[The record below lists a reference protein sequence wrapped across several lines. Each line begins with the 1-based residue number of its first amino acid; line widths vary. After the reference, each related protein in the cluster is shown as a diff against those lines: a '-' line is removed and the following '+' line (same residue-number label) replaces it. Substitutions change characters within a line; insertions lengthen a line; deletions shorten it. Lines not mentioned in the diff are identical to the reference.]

1 LEDAIFRLSL
11 LLSDP
16 IAPGGYTSLQ
26 DLAGLLV
33 QGAQEYLK
41 AVENARQ
48 LHRGSPREQVA
59 DFLEAVDRTI
69 TIEHQTDDA
78 HRRSHAAILDFPG
91 DYKQWHLFTGV
102 ADKLEG
108 AADALM
114 RSALILRDDILGEVL
129 RR

>member
-1 LEDAIFRLSL
+1 M
-11 LLSDP
+11 
-16 IAPGGYTSLQ
+16 
-26 DLAGLLV
+26 
-33 QGAQEYLK
+33 
-41 AVENARQ
+41 ENARQ

-78 HRRSHAAILDFPG
+78 HRRSQAAILSFSGDF
-91 DYKQWHLFTGV
+91 KQWHLFTEV

-114 RSALILRDDILGEVL
+114 RSALVLRDDIFGEVL

>member
-1 LEDAIFRLSL
+1 M
-11 LLSDP
+11 
-16 IAPGGYTSLQ
+16 
-26 DLAGLLV
+26 
-33 QGAQEYLK
+33 
-41 AVENARQ
+41 ENARQ
-48 LHRGSPREQVA
+48 LHRGSPREQVS

-78 HRRSHAAILDFPG
+78 HRCSQVAILSFSGDF
-91 DYKQWHLFTGV
+91 KQWHLFTEV

-114 RSALILRDDILGEVL
+114 RSALVLRDDILGDVL